1 MMPWGRAW
9 LVWGAAQFFYLG
21 TKGGRRHKACDQVYQ
36 QGHDF
41 GDPGRSI
48 RRGRAFVFLMQRE
61 WHHE

>member
-9 LVWGAAQFFYLG
+9 LVWGAAQFFSLG
-21 TKGGRRHKACDQVYQ
+21 TKGGSRHKACDQVYQ

-48 RRGRAFVFLMQRE
+48 RRGRALVF
-61 WHHE
+61 